1 VPFQLCKGAI
11 ILNNVV
17 NSWQVMEINLQF
29 CFSAPVDC
37 VLGIHIIYSN
47 EIRVKDNKF

>member
-1 VPFQLCKGAI
+1 MPFQLCKGAI

-17 NSWQVMEINLQF
+17 NSWQVIEINVR
-29 CFSAPVDC
+29 FSAPFVYY